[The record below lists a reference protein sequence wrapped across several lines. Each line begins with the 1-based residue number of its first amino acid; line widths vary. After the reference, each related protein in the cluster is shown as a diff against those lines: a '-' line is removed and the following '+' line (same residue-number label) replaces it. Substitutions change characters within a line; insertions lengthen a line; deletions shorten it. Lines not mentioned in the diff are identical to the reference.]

1 MGGEIIKAIVAA
13 FRSENCIVCLGQV
26 SIYDLFVFF
35 IGKLL
40 ENELLKDFIRHY
52 SSFFARVITFKVAIS
67 RI

>member
-35 IGKLL
+35 LGKLL
-40 ENELLKDFIRHY
+40 ENELFKDFIRL
-52 SSFFARVITFKVAIS
+52 ILPE
-67 RI
+67 